1 MDFGGL
7 FLLVWFFWMVF
18 TFLLLIHIA
27 SEVEKISA
35 TLGRILEHLENC
47 LLALRSLLEESGEAR
62 VEGLRDKEGRLGRI
76 GKFLGVLEG
85 SRYSR

>member
-27 SEVEKISA
+27 SGVEKISA
-35 TLGRILEHLENC
+35 TLGRILEHLEK
-47 LLALRSLLEESGEAR
+47 LSSGSEKPSGGVEGGESG
-62 VEGLRDKEGRLGRI
+62 
-76 GKFLGVLEG
+76 G
-85 SRYSR
+85 SQRQGGQAW